1 MTNKLKTYIMSRP
14 SLNKSG
20 LAKEIGV
27 SPQFLND
34 VLKGTK
40 RMSEAFEEKL
50 KTVLERYGY
59 QE

>member
-1 MTNKLKTYIMSRP
+1 MNKLISYIESRP

-40 RMSEAFEEKL
+40 PMSAAFEEKL
-50 KTVLERYGY
+50 KTVLELYGY